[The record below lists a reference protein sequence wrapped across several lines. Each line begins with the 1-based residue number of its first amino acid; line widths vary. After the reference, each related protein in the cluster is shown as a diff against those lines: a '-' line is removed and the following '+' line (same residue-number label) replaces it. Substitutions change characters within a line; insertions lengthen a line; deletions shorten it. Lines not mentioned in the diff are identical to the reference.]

1 MALQYRQVSVNS
13 LYSAGIGRTGVF
25 ISSDI
30 GMRHLEENNEADIL
44 KIVSMLRQD
53 RGGMVQTVSQYHFVY
68 KVCINFDMPLPVKS
82 SLFVA
87 LI

>member
-1 MALQYRQVSVNS
+1 MLQLVLIS

-25 ISSDI
+25 ISSNI
-30 GMRHLEENNEADIL
+30 GMKHLEENCEVDIL

-68 KVCINFDMPLPVKS
+68 KVL
-82 SLFVA
+82 
-87 LI
+87 